1 MFRRAVR
8 VAKRQ
13 KSLLHCDTIYG
24 IIALGGDEMA
34 SVEKIVDKM
43 KRQPNGIRIE
53 EADKVLSHYGYKL
66 DRQKGSHRH
75 YINAVGDVLTIAERK
90 PTIKSF
96 YVKEIISRIGA

>member
-1 MFRRAVR
+1 
-8 VAKRQ
+8 
-13 KSLLHCDTIYG
+13 
-24 IIALGGDEMA
+24 MA
-34 SVEKIVDKM
+34 SAAKILEKM

-53 EADKVLSHYGYKL
+53 EADKVLNHHGYRL

-75 YINAVGDVLTIAERK
+75 YINEVGDVLTVAERK